1 MISSMCTNTKCTN
14 VHKFNVGKDLKLKC
28 KLEWPNINEEL
39 VHELYRSPS
48 CRYYLLAIV
57 IFRVSGCLRL
67 STKEAN

>member
-39 VHELYRSPS
+39 VHELYRSP
-48 CRYYLLAIV
+48 
-57 IFRVSGCLRL
+57 F
-67 STKEAN
+67 STPPPHQGLIQDFWLGGGGQ